1 MLYTLQYGLHDFH
14 GFRAN
19 TDFLSG
25 REFWIQ
31 SKKIGEGGRLEDYLG
46 TENLSN
52 LCYYLFNFLTIFI
65 MISTEMI

>member
-31 SKKIGEGGRLEDYLG
+31 SKKKEKEEDLKIIWVQKIYLIYVI
-46 TENLSN
+46 TYS
-52 LCYYLFNFLTIFI
+52 IF
-65 MISTEMI
+65 